1 VETTIYFVRY
11 GESMFVEGQER
22 SRGLSDKGKLDAINV
37 KEILAAENIEHFI
50 SSPYT
55 RAIETIYP
63 AAKSCKEEIKLE
75 EDLKERVVG
84 DFSPLS
90 FMEAK
95 QKLFE
100 NYQDAFPEGESS
112 MGAQDRAIKVILKT
126 LKKYEGKKIVI
137 GTHGDIIT
145 LIMNYFDKQYGYQF
159 WQTTTMLDIYKLIF
173 KDRKI
178 ISMTRL

>member
-1 VETTIYFVRY
+1 
-11 GESMFVEGQER
+11 
-22 SRGLSDKGKLDAINV
+22 
-37 KEILAAENIEHFI
+37 
-50 SSPYT
+50 
-55 RAIETIYP
+55 
-63 AAKSCKEEIKLE
+63 
-75 EDLKERVVG
+75 VVG